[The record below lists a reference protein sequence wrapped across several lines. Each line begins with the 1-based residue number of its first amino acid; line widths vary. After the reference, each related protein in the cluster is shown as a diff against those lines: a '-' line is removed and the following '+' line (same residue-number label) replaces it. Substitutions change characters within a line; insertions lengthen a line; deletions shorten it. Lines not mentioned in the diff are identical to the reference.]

1 MTEPLC
7 VRHFT
12 DISFDFHNKS
22 EKVNNLS
29 LVQVDTAFWR
39 KRQDLILGW
48 SGLIVHFL
56 FITLYHL
63 LSFPY
68 IRWSRIEPSTG
79 KRHESQIIF
88 PSDPKM
94 HSHDT
99 ETLGSTLKEVKKG
112 PIHWKTFLIY

>member
-79 KRHESQIIF
+79 KDVNHRLSSQVIQKCTLMTQRH
-88 PSDPKM
+88 
-94 HSHDT
+94 
-99 ETLGSTLKEVKKG
+99 
-112 PIHWKTFLIY
+112 